1 MSKAVPTDLPYDAL
15 LETEG
20 AAAVAAATIGASGS
34 VSNGANNGVIDALLC
49 SNPCA
54 ADNALTGTDL
64 EVVVA
69 AQKMSERKAKKAVKD
84 AQAEKANRT
93 KALQHQ
99 KQVLHAS
106 GCAYNIATD
115 STTPER
121 KPFIDAE
128 DPAIRIGAF
137 VQVAPD
143 LRKLGAV
150 HYGGKGYVIDVAG

>member
-1 MSKAVPTDLPYDAL
+1 MESVPPLKTTTCRAAMSKAVPTDLPYDAL

-34 VSNGANNGVIDALLC
+34 VSNGANNGVNDALLC

-121 KPFIDAE
+121 KPFIDA
-128 DPAIRIGAF
+128 GT
-137 VQVAPD
+137 PD
-143 LRKLGAV
+143 
-150 HYGGKGYVIDVAG
+150 